1 MLTQAEANLAALI
14 ESTADLIW
22 SVDLEYRIIA
32 SNCAFR
38 ENIENNYGSSVLTGM
53 RPEEYLPPEKAAL
66 WPPLYEQALREGP
79 FRTEYLLVDGR
90 TLEMAL
96 NPIVMDGQVAGISVF
111 GKDITE
117 RKASDCALRQA
128 EEARALLASIVDA
141 STDLIHAVNL
151 DGSIASW
158 NPGAERLTGYTSEE
172 ILGKSVKVLAPP
184 GHEEAVEQ
192 TLLEIAA
199 GSAAGPFD
207 TVLRRKDGSGV

>member
-22 SVDLEYRIIA
+22 SVDLDYRIIA

-38 ENIENNYGSSVLTGM
+38 ENIENNYGNSVLTGM

-117 RKASDCALRQA
+117 RKAADCALRQA
-128 EEARALLASIVDA
+128 EEAPRPAG
-141 STDLIHAVNL
+141 L
-151 DGSIASW
+151 DRRCLHR
-158 NPGAERLTGYTSEE
+158 PDPCSESGWE
-172 ILGKSVKVLAPP
+172 
-184 GHEEAVEQ
+184 HCQ
-192 TLLEIAA
+192 LE
-199 GSAAGPFD
+199 S
-207 TVLRRKDGSGV
+207 GSGTADRLYE